1 MLNLEDRN
9 KALIL
14 IHEYQSNTNTSVS
27 INIHHLLFSSVKN
40 KQTNKYISCFSYN
53 VGFLIKYGVFCQK
66 KQPYCT
72 TYIWL
77 DTHTL
82 MKACR

>member
-27 INIHHLLFSSVKN
+27 INIHHLLFSSVK
-40 KQTNKYISCFSYN
+40 KQTNK
-53 VGFLIKYGVFCQK
+53 
-66 KQPYCT
+66 
-72 TYIWL
+72 
-77 DTHTL
+77 
-82 MKACR
+82 